1 MDCLCLFAALLCAS
15 FLLLTG
21 LWLAGFFALCPCRIW
36 NVVSWCLGKTRYEV
50 QNLMGTF
57 LYESKHW
64 SASKRDLYKVAK
76 SSD

>member
-1 MDCLCLFAALLCAS
+1 MFVCCLVMRIFPLVNRFMVSCF
-15 FLLLTG
+15 FLR
-21 LWLAGFFALCPCRIW
+21 ALCPCRIW
-36 NVVSWCLGKTRYEV
+36 SVVSWCLGKTRYEV